1 MLCDADVK
9 QKASLGA
16 GRADGTAGCLLGGG
30 KGDRTHAYGWYVGA
44 VVKQLAGNS
53 TCLLRC

>member
-30 KGDRTHAYGWYVGA
+30 KGDWVHAGGMGA

>member
-30 KGDRTHAYGWYVGA
+30 KGDWVHAGGMWA
-44 VVKQLAGNS
+44 QWSNS
-53 TCLLRC
+53 